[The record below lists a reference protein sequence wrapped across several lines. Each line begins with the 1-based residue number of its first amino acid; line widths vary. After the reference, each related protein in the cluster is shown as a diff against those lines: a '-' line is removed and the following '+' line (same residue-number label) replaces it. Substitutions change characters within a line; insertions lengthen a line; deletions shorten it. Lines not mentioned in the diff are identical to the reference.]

1 MLHMGENMEK
11 DFFNSILN
19 RRSIYKLNKQI
30 PIKDSELIKNLEQII
45 KNTPSAF
52 NSQSARV
59 VLLLGDNHHKLWNIT
74 KECLKK
80 IVPADKFPATENK
93 IASFAAAYGTILYF
107 EEEQTIQ
114 KLQQDFPLYKENF
127 PVWSQQANG
136 MLQFAVWTMFAE
148 QNIGANLQHYN
159 PLIDEEVKKTWKLP
173 QSWKLIAQMPFGGI
187 AAQAENKTFLPI
199 EERFCIF
206 Y

>member
-1 MLHMGENMEK
+1 MEK

-45 KNTPSAF
+45 KNVPSAF
-52 NSQSARV
+52 NMQSSRV
-59 VLLLGDNHHKLWNIT
+59 VLLLGGNHHKFWNIT

>member
-45 KNTPSAF
+45 KNVPSAF

-136 MLQFAVWTMFAE
+136 MLQFAVWAMFAE

-159 PLIDEEVKKTWKLP
+159 PLIDKEVKKTWKLP

>member
-45 KNTPSAF
+45 KNVPSAF

-107 EEEQTIQ
+107 E
-114 KLQQDFPLYKENF
+114 
-127 PVWSQQANG
+127 AN
-136 MLQFAVWTMFAE
+136 
-148 QNIGANLQHYN
+148 
-159 PLIDEEVKKTWKLP
+159 
-173 QSWKLIAQMPFGGI
+173 
-187 AAQAENKTFLPI
+187 
-199 EERFCIF
+199 
-206 Y
+206 

>member
-1 MLHMGENMEK
+1 MENAFLK
-11 DFFNSILN
+11 SILK
-19 RRSIYKLNKQI
+19 RRSFYNLGKKL
-30 PIKDSELIKNLEQII
+30 PINNSELVKEIAEAL

-127 PVWSQQANG
+127 PVWGQQANG
-136 MLQFAVWTMFAE
+136 MLQFVIWTMLAE
-148 QNIGANLQHYN
+148 QNIGASLQHYN
-159 PLIDEEVKKTWKLP
+159 PLIDDEVKKTWNLP
-173 QSWKLIAQMPFGGI
+173 QSWKLIAQMPFGSMTAPAGD
-187 AAQAENKTFLPI
+187 KTFLPI
-199 EERFCIF
+199 EERLRIF
-206 Y
+206 D